1 MQVKLHSMSFA
12 TPMHRRVARR
22 SMPVRMAVLAMA
34 VVFTA
39 SQVPAQPLM
48 DRDAT
53 SQIQTTN
60 AQAATTGQG
69 DHAAPAAEDTATA
82 ISAPAPNFEEAAL
95 AKPFSDSL
103 LMLAAQ
109 GGTSNSSVTP
119 SPSPKAVKTKPSHHR
134 LGVALAITGTA
145 ALVIGVVFAAGAD
158 HINLCSN
165 EHTGGCQEARSWGYA
180 GIGVGAPVAV
190 LGYYLLFHK

>member
-1 MQVKLHSMSFA
+1 MQG
-12 TPMHRRVARR
+12 RVARG
-22 SMPVRMAVLAMA
+22 SMCVRMGVLAMA
-34 VVFTA
+34 VVCTGREVGG
-39 SQVPAQPLM
+39 QGLM
-48 DRDAT
+48 EGEETRG
-53 SQIQTTN
+53 IKTTN

-69 DHAAPAAEDTATA
+69 EDAAPAAEDTATA
-82 ISAPAPNFEEAAL
+82 ISARAPNFEEAAL